1 MTEHRPEVLVRRRLL
16 WSLLIGLAVALVL
29 IVMRHDAGT
38 IAGLDEDFGSLV
50 YKIVLLVFVG
60 SIVLALFRDRFS
72 EAVTAALIWV
82 VIALVLVVAYTYR
95 TDLREIGERVL
106 AELVPGRPVSHGR
119 TVEIARGRAGEFQV
133 ATQVNAARVTMV
145 LDTGASAIVLTPDAA
160 KAAGLP
166 LEMLA
171 YTVNIDT
178 ANGRTRAAA
187 VTLERVGVGSI
198 VEHAVPAL
206 IAQPGQLKISL
217 LGMSFLN
224 RLDSYSVTSDKLILR
239 GR

>member
-1 MTEHRPEVLVRRRLL
+1 VRRRML
-16 WSLLIGLAVALVL
+16 WGLLIGLAVALVL
-29 IVMRHDAGT
+29 LIVRHDEGT
-38 IAGLDEDFGSLV
+38 IAGLDQDFGSLA
-50 YKIVLLVFVG
+50 YKIVLLVAVG
-60 SIVLALFRDRFS
+60 SVVLALFCDRFS
-72 EAVTAALIWV
+72 EALTAALVWV
-82 VIALVLVVAYTYR
+82 VIALLLVVGYTYR
-95 TDLREIGERVL
+95 AEVREVGERVL
-106 AELVPGRPVSHGR
+106 AEVVPGRPVSHGR
-119 TVEIARGRAGEFQV
+119 TVEIVRGRAGEFQV
-133 ATQVNAARVTMV
+133 STQVNGARVPMV
-145 LDTGASAIVLTPDAA
+145 LDTGASAVVLTQDAA

-166 LEMLA
+166 LEVLA

-206 IAQPGQLKISL
+206 IAQPGQLKTSL

-224 RLDSYSVTSDKLILR
+224 RLESYSVNSEKLILR